1 MNTSVISSNKKV
13 YYIAVYFLLKVSK
26 QQQQQQKTKPKKNKN
41 KKQKQTKKVH
51 FTSCLNKDQFIVSFT
66 LGNYGGI
73 EIVLGFSASGYNLPE
88 RGVRLLYVGNQY
100 RTWPLYGHNV
110 NKSQSL
116 DLKKHASLK
125 MSNSL
130 LHVVVHTPY

>member
-73 EIVLGFSASGYNLPE
+73 EIVSGFSASGYNLAS
-88 RGVRLLYVGNQY
+88 VCY
-100 RTWPLYGHNV
+100 TWGINTELG
-110 NKSQSL
+110 L
-116 DLKKHASLK
+116 C
-125 MSNSL
+125 
-130 LHVVVHTPY
+130 TGIT